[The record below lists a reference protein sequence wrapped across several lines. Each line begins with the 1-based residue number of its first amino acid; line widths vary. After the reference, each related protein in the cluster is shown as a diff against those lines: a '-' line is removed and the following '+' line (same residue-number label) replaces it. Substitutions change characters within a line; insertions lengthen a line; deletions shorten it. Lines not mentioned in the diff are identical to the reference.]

1 MVLVARAMHLMI
13 AMTTDSANMRN
24 LREQLQAR
32 RHALLARYKG
42 ALERA
47 DEELATPA
55 HELVDVA
62 NEQWDAQI
70 LSEMSDV
77 DARALEAV
85 IGALRRLDG
94 GTYGT
99 CAVCGEPIDPA
110 RLRALPEAAECVDC
124 VRFAEE
130 TPPRWVMSIGEG
142 R

>member
-1 MVLVARAMHLMI
+1 
-13 AMTTDSANMRN
+13 MTIESANMRN
-24 LREQLQAR
+24 LRERLQAR
-32 RHALLARYKG
+32 RLALLSRYQG

-62 NEQWDAQI
+62 SEQWDAQM

-85 IGALRRLDG
+85 IGALRRLDA
-94 GTYGT
+94 GTYGK
-99 CAVCGEPIDPA
+99 CAVCGEPIEPA
-110 RLRALPEAAECVDC
+110 RLSVLPETAECVEC

>member
-1 MVLVARAMHLMI
+1 MHLI
-13 AMTTDSANMRN
+13 DRMTTESAQLRN
-24 LREQLQAR
+24 IRERLQAR
-32 RHALLARYKG
+32 RLALLSRYKG

-62 NEQWDAQI
+62 SEQWDAQI

-77 DARALEAV
+77 DARALEEV
-85 IGALRRLDG
+85 ISALHRLEA

-99 CAVCGEPIDPA
+99 CAVCGELIDPA
-110 RLRALPEAAECVDC
+110 RLRALPEAAECVEC

-130 TPPRWVMSIGEG
+130 TPPRWVMSVGKG

>member
-1 MVLVARAMHLMI
+1 MHLMI

-94 GTYGT
+94 CTYGT

>member
-1 MVLVARAMHLMI
+1 MHLMDP
-13 AMTTDSANMRN
+13 MTTDSANMRN
-24 LREQLQAR
+24 LRERLEAR
-32 RHALLARYKG
+32 RLALLSRYQG

-55 HELVDVA
+55 HELVDIA
-62 NEQWDAQI
+62 SEQWDAQM

-85 IGALRRLDG
+85 IGALRRLDA
-94 GTYGT
+94 GTYGK
-99 CAVCGEPIDPA
+99 CAVCGEPIDLA
-110 RLRALPEAAECVDC
+110 RLRVLPEAAECAEC

-130 TPPRWVMSIGEG
+130 TPPRFIMSVGDG

>member
-1 MVLVARAMHLMI
+1 
-13 AMTTDSANMRN
+13 MTTESANMRN
-24 LREQLQAR
+24 LRERLQAR
-32 RHALLARYKG
+32 RLALLSRYQG

-62 NEQWDAQI
+62 SEQWDAQM

-85 IGALRRLDG
+85 IAALQRLDA
-94 GTYGT
+94 GTYGK
-99 CAVCGEPIDPA
+99 CAVCGEPIEAA
-110 RLRALPEAAECVDC
+110 RLRVLPEAAECVEC

-130 TPPRWVMSIGEG
+130 TPPRFIMSVGEG